1 MRRRQDYDET
11 TTRRDDN
18 ETMTR
23 RRDDDEEC
31 EALKTMREADAVE
44 KSKVAVLNSI
54 DNNTGASGMENNMID
69 GESGAIVVNRSRR
82 KI

>member
-1 MRRRQDYDET
+1 
-11 TTRRDDN
+11 
-18 ETMTR
+18 MTR

-69 GESGAIVVNRSRR
+69 GKSGAIVVNRSRR

>member
-18 ETMTR
+18 ETTTR

>member
-1 MRRRQDYDET
+1 MRRRQDDYETTMRRRQDYDET

-54 DNNTGASGMENNMID
+54 DNNTGA
-69 GESGAIVVNRSRR
+69 
-82 KI
+82 